1 MNTHVHRV
9 ERQPMLAGNLNN
21 KTPVRCGSPSL
32 AQWRR
37 AVGIFF
43 TPTFGNSS
51 ACSRRLEPEL
61 IEGFS
66 LAPTCLQQLSARVV
80 VLFHTS
86 SPSTVRGGVPAIGV
100 DSVDGQIFAVPRSY
114 GPGMECIER
123 DGPLVA
129 DLNSTAAVDSPTN
142 RVWVRAPSLHPRPDA
157 ENPRA
162 GHAVRRG
169 PFLLQ
174 LLRQTPTRP
183 RVPRTQLVPC
193 HDAFDTTVATASPRH
208 VRFNFPRSFKRQK
221 AAELKACQINSSVS
235 AHAQSVL
242 GNDAKGGPKC

>member
-1 MNTHVHRV
+1 
-9 ERQPMLAGNLNN
+9 MLAGNLNN

-100 DSVDGQIFAVPRSY
+100 DSVDGQSLAVPRSH
-114 GPGMECIER
+114 GPSVECIER
-123 DGPLVA
+123 GGPFVA
-129 DLNSTAAVDSPTN
+129 DSNSPATVDSPTN

-162 GHAVRRG
+162 GHAVCRG
-169 PFLLQ
+169 AFLLG
-174 LLRQTPTRP
+174 LLGQAPAGLRVVGAQP
-183 RVPRTQLVPC
+183 VPRN
-193 HDAFDTTVATASPRH
+193 DALAPTVAKTTPSDIGLDVAC
-208 VRFNFPRSFKRQK
+208 SFKNQKSLEPTARQ
-221 AAELKACQINSSVS
+221 IDSSVS
-235 AHAQSVL
+235 AHVQSVL